1 MHMTLGTVV
10 VVAVV
15 VVVNG
20 GDASLLLVNAF
31 CDANEMCQQKTETKI
46 QRYNKIVVCMICN
59 ALE

>member
-1 MHMTLGTVV
+1 MTQPPMHMTLGTVV

-46 QRYNKIVVCMICN
+46 Q
-59 ALE
+59 